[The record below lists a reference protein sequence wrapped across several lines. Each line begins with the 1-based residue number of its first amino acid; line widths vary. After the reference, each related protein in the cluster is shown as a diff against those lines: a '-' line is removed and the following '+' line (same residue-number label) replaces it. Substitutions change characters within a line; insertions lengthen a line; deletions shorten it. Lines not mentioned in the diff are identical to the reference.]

1 MKNQMYI
8 ALLALPLLAGCGNK
22 KETSHAMPV
31 PEISVARPSVQDIT
45 LTKNYPGYLTSEKT
59 VDLVADHSLCT
70 RQPGTPRAGTLP
82 D

>member
-31 PEISVARPSVQDIT
+31 PEISVARPSVQT
-45 LTKNYPGYLTSEKT
+45 LRLPKT
-59 VDLVADHSLCT
+59 IPAI
-70 RQPGTPRAGTLP
+70 
-82 D
+82 

>member
-45 LTKNYPGYLTSEKT
+45 LTKNYPGYLTS
-59 VDLVADHSLCT
+59 
-70 RQPGTPRAGTLP
+70 
-82 D
+82 

>member
-31 PEISVARPSVQDIT
+31 PEISVAAQACKILR
-45 LTKNYPGYLTSEKT
+45 LLKT
-59 VDLVADHSLCT
+59 IPAI
-70 RQPGTPRAGTLP
+70 
-82 D
+82 

>member
-31 PEISVARPSVQDIT
+31 PEISVCPPKCAKHYAYQKLSRLSDF
-45 LTKNYPGYLTSEKT
+45 
-59 VDLVADHSLCT
+59 
-70 RQPGTPRAGTLP
+70 
-82 D
+82 

>member
-31 PEISVARPSVQDIT
+31 PEISVAPQVCKT
-45 LTKNYPGYLTSEKT
+45 LRLPKT
-59 VDLVADHSLCT
+59 IPAI
-70 RQPGTPRAGTLP
+70 
-82 D
+82 

>member
-31 PEISVARPSVQDIT
+31 PEIQVCKT
-45 LTKNYPGYLTSEKT
+45 LRLPKT
-59 VDLVADHSLCT
+59 IPAI
-70 RQPGTPRAGTLP
+70 
-82 D
+82 